1 MARLLDEIKK
11 ELRTTKGRQ
20 SRIAEILAQLSPA
33 DATDLQAALDDHTVP
48 QTSIS
53 RVMQAR
59 GFKLTSSVICR
70 YRKGNR

>member
-33 DATDLQAALDDHTVP
+33 DATDLQAALDDHIIP

-59 GFKLTSSVICR
+59 GFKLTSSMISR
-70 YRKGNR
+70 YRKGGR

>member
-33 DATDLQAALDDHTVP
+33 DATDLQAALDDHTIS

-70 YRKGNR
+70 YRKGGR

>member
-11 ELRTTKGRQ
+11 ELRATKGRQ

-33 DATDLQAALDDHTVP
+33 DATDLQAALDDHTIS

-70 YRKGNR
+70 YRKGGR